1 MSTEASLLAQFTA
14 LEVATVSDALD
25 ACELPPGQ
33 GGLRPMWGR
42 PKVAGFAVTVELEPL
57 GGQPDTGPSAQ
68 PGAQPSSGH
77 GGAHILTGVIAGA
90 GPDDIHGVA
99 NAGRTDVSSWG
110 GIVSV
115 GAAVRSVRGVIT
127 DGACRDVGQA
137 RDLGFPVFAQAQVP
151 VTARGRLRQKS
162 AGKPVLVGEVTVRPG
177 DVVMAD
183 EGGVVVIP
191 RERAAEVL
199 DAARRLA
206 ERETAIEAEVRAGV
220 PLPQAMRDARL
231 AGTPDHVMTTA
242 DITQL
247 QVAARLRR
255 LPTAAISDAL
265 DRAGIEGAVG
275 GLAPLSDDFRA
286 AGPAFTVRY
295 APIGDAGGGTVGDFL
310 DEVPP
315 GSVIV
320 IDNEGRADVTVW
332 GGIMTEVAAA
342 RGIAGTVINGACR
355 DVAVCLAH
363 KYPLFSRCRFMRTGK
378 DRVRVAAIGEPV
390 VISGIEIRPGT
401 LICADADGVV
411 AVPAAEAARIT
422 ETAERIERIE
432 AGIVAA
438 AHAGSTLRAARE
450 AFGYH
455 TLQTRQP

>member
-1 MSTEASLLAQFTA
+1 
-14 LEVATVSDALD
+14 
-25 ACELPPGQ
+25 
-33 GGLRPMWGR
+33 MWGR

-57 GGQPDTGPSAQ
+57 SGQPSAQ
-68 PGAQPSSGH
+68 PSAEH
-77 GGAHILTGVIAGA
+77 GDAHILTGAIAGA
-90 GPDDIHGVA
+90 GPNDVIVVA
-99 NAGRTDVSSWG
+99 NGGRTDVSSWG

-137 RDLGFPVFAQAQVP
+137 RDLGFPVFARAQVP

-162 AGKPVLVGEVTVRPG
+162 AGEPVLVGEVTVRPG

-231 AGTPDHVMTTA
+231 AGTPDDVTTA
-242 DITQL
+242 AGTAPQEI
-247 QVAARLRR
+247 VARLRG

-275 GLAPLSDDFRA
+275 GLASLSDDFRA

-295 APIGDAGGGTVGDFL
+295 APVGSAGGGTVGDFL
-310 DEVPP
+310 DDVPP

-320 IDNEGRADVTVW
+320 IDNDGRADVTVW
-332 GGIMTEVAAA
+332 GGIMTDVAAA

-363 KYPLFSRCRFMRTGK
+363 RYPLFSRCRFMRTGK
-378 DRVRVAAIGEPV
+378 DRVRPAAIGGPV

-401 LICADADGVV
+401 FICADADGVV

-432 AGIVAA
+432 ADIVAA
-438 AHAGSTLRAARE
+438 VRAGSTLRAARE

-455 TLQTRQP
+455 TLQARRP